1 MRMLFGR
8 VVLPRRIWLSGP
20 ALALTL
26 SMSAPAAA
34 QGTSTS
40 AKEKQPAKVEVFAG
54 YAFYHPGGSVATG
67 VDPNNPGGFLFTKLK
82 DSTAG
87 FNVAAT
93 YFVNRYAG
101 LTVDSAYHN
110 GPNANFATVMGGL
123 TFRIPNESRLTPFAH
138 GLVGLHRLN
147 FGGSSDNGIGA
158 IAGGGVDVDLVKAVN
173 WRLFGLDFEY
183 GRHGNSPG
191 LPKPDLTGVRL
202 TTGLVFTFGG
212 GPPAAPAAARCT
224 AQPTEVLPGEP
235 VRVTAAATNFTPKK
249 KLTYTWTSTGG
260 KAEGAAETASVD
272 TSGLAPGSY
281 NVTAHV
287 SDGKKTADCTASFSV
302 RSPRGPSI
310 SCTANPSTV
319 QTGQSSTIDCAGSS
333 PDNRPLTYT
342 HQPSAGSISGEGRRV
357 TLHTT
362 GAPAGPITT
371 TSTVTDD
378 RNLSASTTTTVTVEV
393 PPPLPPPKPEAS
405 KLNEI
410 AFKRN
415 SPRVD
420 NTAKAILDDVA
431 LRLQREPDAKA
442 VVVGYS
448 DPKERGGRKLA
459 AQRAQN
465 TKTYLTKEKG
475 IDPSRIEVRSGTGGG
490 MKAEIYLVPAGA
502 SFTQEGTEAVSE
514 TPAAPARA
522 RRPTRKRKQ

>member
-1 MRMLFGR
+1 MLFGR
-8 VVLPRRIWLSGP
+8 VVLPRRILLTGP
-20 ALALTL
+20 ALALML
-26 SMSAPAAA
+26 SISAPAVA

-40 AKEKQPAKVEVFAG
+40 AKDKQPAKVEVFAG

-67 VDPNNPGGFLFTKLK
+67 VDPNNPGGFLVTKLK

-87 FNVAAT
+87 FNVATT
-93 YFVNRYAG
+93 YFLNRYAG
-101 LTVDSAYHN
+101 LTIDTGYHDSE
-110 GPNANFATVMGGL
+110 NAKYSSVMGGL
-123 TFRIPNESRLTPFAH
+123 TFRYPNESRLTPFAH
-138 GLVGLHRLN
+138 ALVGLHRLD
-147 FGGSSDNGIGA
+147 FGGSTGSGIGA
-158 IAGGGVDVDLVKAVN
+158 IGGGGVDVDLVKAVN
-173 WRLFGLDFEY
+173 WRLFQLDYEY
-183 GRHGNSPG
+183 ARHSNSFG
-191 LPKPDLTGVRL
+191 LPRADLNGVRL
-202 TTGLVFTFGG
+202 ATGLVFTFGG
-212 GPPAAPAAARCT
+212 GPPSAPAAARCT
-224 AQPTEVLPGEP
+224 AQPTEVLAGEP
-235 VRVTAAATNFTPKK
+235 VKVTAAATNFNPKK
-249 KLTYTWTSTGG
+249 KLTYNWASTGG

-302 RSPRGPSI
+302 RSPRGPTI
-310 SCTANPSTV
+310 SCTANPTTV
-319 QTGQSSTIDCAGSS
+319 QTGQSSTIDCTGSS
-333 PDNRPLTYT
+333 PENRPLTYT
-342 HQPSAGSISGEGRRV
+342 HQPSAGSISGEGNRV
-357 TLHTT
+357 TLNTT
-362 GAPAGPITT
+362 GASVGPITT

-378 RNLSASTTTTVTVEV
+378 RNLSASTTTTVTVEA
-393 PPPLPPPKPEAS
+393 PPPPPPPKPEAS

-442 VVVGYS
+442 VVVGHS
-448 DPKERGGRKLA
+448 DPKERGGKKLA

-502 SFTQEGTEAVSE
+502 SFTQEGTEVVSE

-522 RRPTRKRKQ
+522 RRPARKKKQ